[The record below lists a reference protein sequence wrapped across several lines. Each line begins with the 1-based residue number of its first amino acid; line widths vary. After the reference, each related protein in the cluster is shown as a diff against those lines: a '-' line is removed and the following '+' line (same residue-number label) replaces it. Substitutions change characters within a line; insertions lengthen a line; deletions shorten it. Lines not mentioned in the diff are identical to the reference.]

1 MTWKFNNGSISIA
14 DGLYKKG
21 KKGDKAKFIK
31 TLDAMGFKGDK
42 NKAWQQYTG
51 TE

>member
-1 MTWKFNNGSISIA
+1 MTWKTNNGSISIA
-14 DGLYKKG
+14 DGRFKKS

-31 TLDAMGFKGDK
+31 ELDSYGFKGDK
-42 NKAWQQYTG
+42 NKAWKQYTG